1 MTSPYSAA
9 RWHAPVATTGLWA
22 LAAGAAV
29 FWGLRLASPAEPVA
43 AAATMPRAAV
53 SADADAVARLLGA
66 VSASDAAPAAP
77 EAASR
82 FALSGVVADPFNQG
96 AALISIDG
104 KPPRPFRVGSRVGDN
119 YVLQS
124 VGVRAATLGASAQGP
139 AAFTLQ
145 LPVRAPISV
154 GSPVMP
160 TMPAAPSP
168 SARPSGLFPA
178 TVPPVMAPPPADAAA
193 AQQMPPPAPPP
204 ALQPPAQAAQ

>member
-9 RWHAPVATTGLWA
+9 RWHAPIATTGLWA

-66 VSASDAAPAAP
+66 ASDVAPTAP

-145 LPVRAPISV
+145 LPIRAPISV
-154 GSPVMP
+154 SSPGLP

-168 SARPSGLFPA
+168 AARPNGLFPA

-193 AQQMPPPAPPP
+193 QQQMPPPAPGQ
-204 ALQPPAQAAQ
+204 QPPAQLAQ

>member
-9 RWHAPVATTGLWA
+9 HWHAPVATTGLWA
-22 LAAGAAV
+22 LAAGTAV
-29 FWGLRLASPAEPVA
+29 FWGLRLASPPEPVA
-43 AAATMPRAAV
+43 AAATMPAASV

-66 VSASDAAPAAP
+66 VSASEAAPAAP

-104 KPPRPFRVGSRVGDN
+104 KPPRPFRVGSRVGDG

-124 VGVRAATLGASAQGP
+124 VGVRSATLGASVSGP

-154 GSPVMP
+154 GSPVP
-160 TMPAAPSP
+160 TGITPT
-168 SARPSGLFPA
+168 ARPNGLFPA
-178 TVPPVMAPPPADAAA
+178 TVPAVVAPPAEAAA
-193 AQQMPPPAPPP
+193 PQPAPVP
-204 ALQPPAQAAQ
+204 AQQPPAQAAQ

>member
-1 MTSPYSAA
+1 
-9 RWHAPVATTGLWA
+9 

-29 FWGLRLASPAEPVA
+29 FWGLRLASPTEPVA

-66 VSASDAAPAAP
+66 ASAAEAAPAAP

-82 FALSGVVADPFNQG
+82 FSLSGVVADPFNQG

-124 VGVRAATLGASAQGP
+124 VGVRAATLGTSAQGP

-145 LPVRAPISV
+145 LPVRAPISA
-154 GSPVMP
+154 GSPGLP
-160 TMPAAPSP
+160 AIPAAPSP
-168 SARPSGLFPA
+168 AARPSGLVPA
-178 TVPPVMAPPPADAAA
+178 TVPPVMAPPPADGA
-193 AQQMPPPAPPP
+193 AQQSQQLQQQMPAPASVQP
-204 ALQPPAQAAQ
+204 AHSAQ

>member
-43 AAATMPRAAV
+43 AAATMPKASVA
-53 SADADAVARLLGA
+53 ADADAVARLLGA
-66 VSASDAAPAAP
+66 VSASEAAPAPP

-82 FALSGVVADPFNQG
+82 FALSGVVADPSNQG

-124 VGVRAATLGASAQGP
+124 VGVRSATLGASAAGP

-154 GSPVMP
+154 GSPV
-160 TMPAAPSP
+160 PAGMTPSP
-168 SARPSGLFPA
+168 RPSGLFPA
-178 TVPPVMAPPPADAAA
+178 TAPAVVAPPPEAAA
-193 AQQMPPPAPPP
+193 PQPVPPQAPVQ
-204 ALQPPAQAAQ
+204 QPPTQAAQ

>member
-29 FWGLRLASPAEPVA
+29 FWGLRLASPTEPVA
-43 AAATMPRAAV
+43 PAATMPRASV

-66 VSASDAAPAAP
+66 VSASEAAPAAP

-124 VGVRAATLGASAQGP
+124 VGVRTATLGASAAGP

-154 GSPVMP
+154 GS
-160 TMPAAPSP
+160 AAPPGMTPSP
-168 SARPSGLFPA
+168 RPSGLFPA
-178 TVPPVMAPPPADAAA
+178 TVPPVVAPPADAAA
-193 AQQMPPPAPPP
+193 PQQMSPPAPAP
-204 ALQPPAQAAQ
+204 QPPAQLAQ

>member
-9 RWHAPVATTGLWA
+9 HWHAPVSTTGLWA

-43 AAATMPRAAV
+43 AAATMPKASV

-66 VSASDAAPAAP
+66 VSASEAAPAAP

-104 KPPRPFRVGSRVGDN
+104 KPPRPFRVGSRVGDG

-124 VGVRAATLGASAQGP
+124 VGLRSATLGASAAGP

-154 GSPVMP
+154 GSPVSLGM
-160 TMPAAPSP
+160 TPSP
-168 SARPSGLFPA
+168 RPSGLFPA
-178 TVPPVMAPPPADAAA
+178 TAPAVVAPPAEAA
-193 AQQMPPPAPPP
+193 AQQQMPAPAPTQ
-204 ALQPPAQAAQ
+204 QPPAQLAQ

>member
-43 AAATMPRAAV
+43 AAATMPKASVA
-53 SADADAVARLLGA
+53 ADADAVARLLGA
-66 VSASDAAPAAP
+66 VSASEAAPAPP

-119 YVLQS
+119 YVLLS
-124 VGVRAATLGASAQGP
+124 VGVRSATLGASAAGP

-154 GSPVMP
+154 GSPV
-160 TMPAAPSP
+160 PAGMTPSP
-168 SARPSGLFPA
+168 RPSGLFPA
-178 TVPPVMAPPPADAAA
+178 TAPAVVAPPPEAAA
-193 AQQMPPPAPPP
+193 PQPVPPQAPVQ
-204 ALQPPAQAAQ
+204 QPPTQAAQ

>member
-29 FWGLRLASPAEPVA
+29 FWGLRLAAPPEPVA
-43 AAATMPRAAV
+43 AAATMPQASV
-53 SADADAVARLLGA
+53 SAEADAVARLLGVMPA
-66 VSASDAAPAAP
+66 NEAAPAAP

-104 KPPRPFRVGSRVGDN
+104 KPPRPFRVGSQVGDN

-154 GSPVMP
+154 GSPAASGGPASP
-160 TMPAAPSP
+160 TPT
-168 SARPSGLFPA
+168 ARPSGLFPA
-178 TVPPVMAPPPADAAA
+178 TVPAVVAPPAGA
-193 AQQMPPPAPPP
+193 APPQAP
-204 ALQPPAQAAQ
+204 PSPQPGSEQQPQAQPAQ